1 MAKYTD
7 IVCLLER
14 RIKRGYYVLHEF
26 PPETSLSEEVGVARV
41 TVRKAIAQLISQGLL
56 TRKPN
61 GRVALDRSSPQT
73 KPQLAFLAPAYI
85 NSNDANLCQSAA
97 RNAAT
102 AAGANLQL
110 VEYAQWDDPSIV
122 NALRSFDGIF
132 FKPWTEAT
140 PPQVIDALRA
150 SGRPV
155 VAFDQ
160 DLTAFGI
167 RSFCPFPP
175 VFVQRLLDHCAG
187 LGHRQID
194 CLNTQPVDP
203 VIEQRI
209 AQWRIWLTA
218 HGLTGTLHSVA
229 STQPFQQGYELMQ
242 SLLVAERFKAS
253 AVLCTT
259 GPAAIG
265 AMRALHEKQLRIG
278 TDVSV
283 CAVNDEGLGRYL
295 VPSLTAIEMPD
306 LVPQLILCAQWMIRG
321 GSDWIGPLL
330 MQPAAAPLFV
340 GESVGP
346 VREVC
351 RVSGGN

>member
-1 MAKYTD
+1 MSTYTD

-41 TVRKAIAQLISQGLL
+41 TVRKAIAKLISQGLL
-56 TRKPN
+56 TRLPN

-85 NSNDANLCQSAA
+85 NSNDTNLCQSAA

-102 AAGANLQL
+102 AAGANLHL
-110 VEYAQWDDPSIV
+110 VEYAQWDVPAIA
-122 NALRSFDGIF
+122 NALRSFGGIF

-140 PPQVIDALRA
+140 PTHVIDAIRA

-167 RSFCPFPP
+167 RSICPFPP
-175 VFVQRLLDHCAG
+175 VFVQRLLGHCAG
-187 LGHRQID
+187 FGHRHEEQI
-194 CLNTQPVDP
+194 Q
-203 VIEQRI
+203 
-209 AQWRIWLTA
+209 
-218 HGLTGTLHSVA
+218 
-229 STQPFQQGYELMQ
+229 
-242 SLLVAERFKAS
+242 
-253 AVLCTT
+253 
-259 GPAAIG
+259 
-265 AMRALHEKQLRIG
+265 IG

-306 LVPQLILCAQWMIRG
+306 LVPQLTLCAQWMIRG
-321 GSDWIGPLL
+321 GTGWIGSLL
-330 MQPAAAPLFV
+330 MQPAEAPLFV

-346 VREVC
+346 VRETP
-351 RVSGGN
+351 RERKRR